1 LAENLGAGLKRRGRG
16 TWSEDKPAVFILVE
30 RGGGEDYIPS
40 GDVEAETALRII
52 RRRVLEGSTV
62 YTDSF
67 KAYLGL
73 CEVGYGHEAVNH
85 SVGEWVRG
93 ECHINGCEYRASLL
107 RPWLAVHRGV
117 CKDNLALYLVAFKV
131 CRRFRSMKPID
142 AVKEVLRDV
151 LVAPLAVIKDCSSNN
166 PETSHNILI

>member
-1 LAENLGAGLKRRGRG
+1 
-16 TWSEDKPAVFILVE
+16 
-30 RGGGEDYIPS
+30 
-40 GDVEAETALRII
+40 
-52 RRRVLEGSTV
+52 
-62 YTDSF
+62 
-67 KAYLGL
+67 
-73 CEVGYGHEAVNH
+73 VGKGVMPF
-85 SVGEWVRG
+85 
-93 ECHINGCEYRASLL
+93 NGCESSTLLL

-117 CKDNLALYLVAFKV
+117 CKDNLALYLAAFKV